1 MAVRSLLFL
10 PADRPAMAA
19 KLRTIAPDVAV
30 LDLEDAVATRAKHE
44 ARRTVETTLAEHDLG
59 GLSVL
64 LRVNP
69 LGTPWFEDDLRVAA
83 DAGIGVVLPKYEEVS
98 TAARVREAIGDE
110 LLVVGLETGR
120 GVADCRELLQSGVDA
135 CYFGAEDYVAD
146 LGGRRT
152 PGGSEVLWARSR
164 VVLAGRLAGVDTID
178 QAVVSVHDGD
188 AFRVDADRGRD
199 LGYHGK
205 ICLHP
210 RQVEIA
216 HEVFSPTEE
225 EVAHARRV
233 LAEAGKAT
241 GSGIGMV
248 DGQMVDEVHLKMARA
263 TLARA
268 GEEEQCASE

>member
-19 KLRTIAPDVAV
+19 KIPAIAPDVAV
-30 LDLEDAVATRAKHE
+30 LDLEDAVATGAKHE
-44 ARRTVETTLAEHDLG
+44 ARRIVETTLAETDLG
-59 GLSVL
+59 GLSVV

-69 LGTPWFEDDLRVAA
+69 LGTPWFEDDLRVAT
-83 DAGIGVVLPKYEEVS
+83 DAGIGVVLPKYEDVS
-98 TAARVREAIGDE
+98 TAARVREAIGDQ

-120 GVADCRELLQSGVDA
+120 GVADCRELLQFGVDA

-152 PGGSEVLWARSR
+152 AGGSEVLWARSQ

-178 QAVVSVHDGD
+178 QAVVSVHDDD

-210 RQVEIA
+210 RQVETA
-216 HEVFSPTEE
+216 HEVFSPTEGE
-225 EVAHARRV
+225 LSHARRV
-233 LAEAGKAT
+233 LAEAGGAL
-241 GSGIGMV
+241 GSGVAVV

-263 TLARA
+263 TVARA
-268 GEEEQCASE
+268 GEEQQCASE